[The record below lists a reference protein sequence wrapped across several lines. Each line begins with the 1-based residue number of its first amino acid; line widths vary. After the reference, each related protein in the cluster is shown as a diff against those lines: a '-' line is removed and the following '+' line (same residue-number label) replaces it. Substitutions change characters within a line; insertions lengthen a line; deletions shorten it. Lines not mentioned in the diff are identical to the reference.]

1 MITLCPHG
9 IQSRRDCPRCLH
21 AAIVA
26 AQTPPAL
33 PYDTE
38 LWIVGRP
45 EDVAATAARIGGVA
59 TVVHQSRQM
68 THRGGPRGQV
78 GVHLRIALD
87 AGRSRGAA

>member
-59 TVVHQSRQM
+59 TVVHQSRQQP
-68 THRGGPRGQV
+68 RRDRRGQV

-87 AGRSRGAA
+87 ASRSRGAA